1 MKNKILMRTLVVGMS
16 IFILTGCGTSND
28 AGTNQERETKD
39 TQIENDKT
47 GPEKKETS
55 DGNDTNDVGAND
67 KTDAGK
73 KETSDGNDT
82 NNAGANDK
90 TNPGNKENAVGSG
103 KGSEILA
110 ASDLK
115 GTVIEF
121 SDNECIIN
129 PVTENSDG
137 EGGSSAVIAAEG
149 YEDEGEKVT
158 VKYADNCVFE
168 RAVMSITT
176 GTATTSEA
184 TISDIKKKTSLA
196 LYGDFIDTENFTALK
211 KLPFQEL

>member
-47 GPEKKETS
+47 GPE
-55 DGNDTNDVGAND
+55 
-67 KTDAGK
+67 K

-196 LYGDFIDTENFTALK
+196 LYGDFIDTENFTATK
-211 KLPFQEL
+211 AIIVQYVQGE

>member
-28 AGTNQERETKD
+28 SGTNQERETKD
-39 TQIENDKT
+39 AHMENDIT
-47 GPEKKETS
+47 DSEKKETS

-67 KTDAGK
+67 KTD
-73 KETSDGNDT
+73 
-82 NNAGANDK
+82 
-90 TNPGNKENAVGSG
+90 PGNKENAVGSG
-103 KGSEILA
+103 KGNEILA
-110 ASDLK
+110 AYDLQ

-184 TISDIKKKTSLA
+184 TVSDIKKKTSLV
-196 LYGDFIDTENFTALK
+196 LYGDFNDTENFTATK
-211 KLPFQEL
+211 AIIVQYVQGE